1 MIDYKMT
8 CKCFLCYKGYKIGR
22 KYVTIYDAR
31 DGKTLKKC
39 ELSDDIKTQLA
50 KVKEKYPQT
59 DAQRVDMIE
68 DIVDTANGILIY

>member
-1 MIDYKMT
+1 M
-8 CKCFLCYKGYKIGR
+8 
-22 KYVTIYDAR
+22 TIYDAR